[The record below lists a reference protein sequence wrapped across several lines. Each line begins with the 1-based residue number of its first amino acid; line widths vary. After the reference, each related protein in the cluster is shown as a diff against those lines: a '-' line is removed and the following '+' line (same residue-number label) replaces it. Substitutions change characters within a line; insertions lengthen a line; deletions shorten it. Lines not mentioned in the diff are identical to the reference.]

1 MPLLTERYRSG
12 TRGYKHVAPPE
23 QEPLLTNHLQQA
35 QLINRSGF
43 GIAASP
49 SLAMRSALLAIL
61 STGIATT
68 LAILLTPDDP
78 SGEGALFYPALV
90 MSTGLAIAPVVTALR
105 YPKTLLRGETLL
117 SLAPIYWLLLDLLQ
131 GVYAMQDIT
140 ADQVR
145 QSFLA
150 IGIFV
155 LMVRFSALRRS
166 WNIPKVLI
174 SSVSQEFSI
183 NTYFALAIA
192 CFALGML
199 NFAVPCNFNVF
210 EMVHYLGQERWAAP
224 WGRGQLGGW
233 DAFLDHLQYFGYLLP
248 VLTVV
253 IGRRVGLRNTRTIL
267 CLGMSVIVA
276 LFLAQSG
283 SRRVIGVIGGMALI
297 LWVLDQHR
305 LRIKHLVMTIVAIFA
320 LLITLQVMLEYR
332 NVGLSVLVGTGEVPS
347 RRFEKTQLLEEQ
359 HLRVDDNF
367 YRLCQIIQLIP
378 DSHPFVYHKYFV
390 YVIVRPVPRIFWPGK
405 PVDPG
410 FDLPTALGVEGVSFS
425 YSVIGELYMSLG
437 FIGIALGGWF
447 YGRIASTASGLL
459 ARCNTQGALVI
470 YSIVVMAL
478 FSGMRSILE
487 LILVSYVVLAWVGL
501 SHLFIRLRQAK
512 AQ

>member
-1 MPLLTERYRSG
+1 MQSLTW
-12 TRGYKHVAPPE
+12 
-23 QEPLLTNHLQQA
+23 
-35 QLINRSGF
+35 NRPVL
-43 GIAASP
+43 GIAATP
-49 SLAMRSALLAIL
+49 SLTMRSTLLAIL
-61 STGIATT
+61 STSIGTI
-68 LAILLTPDDP
+68 LAILLVPDNP
-78 SGEGALFYPALV
+78 AREGAVFYSALV
-90 MSTGLAIAPVVTALR
+90 MSAGLATAPLTAAFR
-105 YPKTLLRGETLL
+105 YPKTLLRGESLVA
-117 SLAPIYWLLLDLLQ
+117 LAPIYWLLLDLLQ
-131 GVYAMQDIT
+131 GVYSMEDID

-145 QSFLA
+145 NAFLA
-150 IGIFV
+150 IGLFV
-155 LMVRFSALRRS
+155 VMVWLGAIRRA
-166 WNIPKVLI
+166 WRIPGVLI
-174 SSVSQEFSI
+174 NSVSQEFSI
-183 NTYFALAIA
+183 NTYFGLAFA
-192 CFALGML
+192 CFFIGML

-253 IGRRVGLRNTRTIL
+253 IGRRVGVRNARTVI
-267 CLGMSVIVA
+267 CIGMSIVMA

-283 SRRVIGVIGGMALI
+283 SRRVIGVIVGMALI
-297 LWVLDQHR
+297 LWILDQQR
-305 LRIKHLVMTIVAIFA
+305 LRLKHLLTTTVAVIA
-320 LLITLQVMLEYR
+320 LLIGLQVMLEYR
-332 NVGLSVLVGTGEVPS
+332 NVGLSVLVGKGEIVS
-347 RRFEKTQLLEEQ
+347 GRSEKRQLLEEQ

-378 DSHPFVYHKYFV
+378 ESYPFVYHKYLV
-390 YVIVRPVPRIFWPGK
+390 YVIVRPVPRVFWPEK

-410 FDLPTALGVEGVSFS
+410 FDLPTALGVVGVSFS

-447 YGRIASTASGLL
+447 YGRVASMASGLL
-459 ARCNTQGALVI
+459 ARSTTQGALVI

-501 SHLFIRLRQAK
+501 SHLFIKLRHAK
-512 AQ
+512 VQ

>member
-1 MPLLTERYRSG
+1 MIYMIILKNPANPVKTDVLNS
-12 TRGYKHVAPPE
+12 
-23 QEPLLTNHLQQA
+23 EPLTWHRTA
-35 QLINRSGF
+35 FAPAPSITIRST
-43 GIAASP
+43 
-49 SLAMRSALLAIL
+49 LLAIL
-61 STGIATT
+61 SISIATT
-68 LAILLTPDDP
+68 ISILLIPEDP
-78 SGEGALFYPALV
+78 SREGALFYPALV
-90 MSTGLAIAPVVTALR
+90 MSAGLATAPFAAASR
-105 YPKTLLRGETLL
+105 YPKALLRGECLL

-145 QSFLA
+145 HAFLA
-150 IGIFV
+150 IGLFV
-155 LMVRFSALRRS
+155 VTVWIGAVRRS
-166 WNIPKVLI
+166 WKLPRVLI
-174 SSVSQEFSI
+174 SSVSQEFSV
-183 NTYFALAIA
+183 NTYFGLAVA
-192 CFALGML
+192 CFLLGML

-253 IGRRVGLRNTRTIL
+253 IGRRAGVRNARTLL
-267 CLGMSVIVA
+267 CIGMSVVVA

-283 SRRVIGVIGGMALI
+283 SRRVIGVVAGMALI
-297 LWVLDQHR
+297 LWVLDQQR
-305 LRIKHLVMTIVAIFA
+305 LRIKHLLTTVFAVVA

-332 NVGLSVLVGTGEVPS
+332 NVGLSVLVGQGEVPS
-347 RRFEKTQLLEEQ
+347 GRFEKKQIFEEQ
-359 HLRVDDNF
+359 HVLVDDNF

-378 DSHPFVYHKYFV
+378 DSYPFVYHKYLV
-390 YVIVRPVPRIFWPGK
+390 YVIVRPIPRVFWPGK
-405 PVDPG
+405 PVDAG
-410 FDLPTALGVEGVSFS
+410 FDLPTALGVEGVSYS

-447 YGRIASTASGLL
+447 YGRVASMASELR
-459 ARCNTQGALVI
+459 ARCRTQGALVI

-501 SHLFIRLRQAK
+501 SHLFMKLGHAK
-512 AQ
+512 VR